1 MNRRPS
7 DNQHDRHAIELLPD
21 RKPKDLPANWRR
33 VAVRDVGSVRLG
45 RQRSPAKNTG
55 EFSTPYIRAG
65 NITWDGLDLD
75 ELFEMDFAPEEREI
89 FALKS
94 GDVVLAEASGSP
106 KQVGRAAIWRDEL
119 SLCCFQNTVIRFRPH
134 AVLPEYAACIF
145 RHYGLSGVFG
155 EVAKGIGL
163 LHLGGRRFSEMP
175 FPLAPMGEQERIVA
189 ALRERLSDLAEG
201 RGLLKSALSA
211 VAREE
216 AKILATVAGAVGPD
230 ESRTSDEGTPL
241 GRTVSLES
249 AGGLTLGKALTR
261 KTPRGAKPRPY
272 LRVANIREN
281 EIAWDDIK
289 EMPFTEH
296 EARRYE
302 LHIGDI
308 LLTEASGSPNQL
320 GRPAMYRGELPGVCF
335 QNHLIRF
342 RCSARVDPD
351 YALLI
356 FRHYLRNGDFRPLA
370 RGSTSLGNL
379 SRSRLAKLPFPLPPI
394 EVQRGL
400 ASEANDALDA
410 SVAQRAAIES
420 AVGRSE
426 DLESAI
432 FTAAAHGELVAQNEQ
447 EESAQAL
454 LARLGPPP
462 ADRAS
467 DDSRPMT
474 LQKRT
479 APTTRG
485 ESTALAPLSERVRQA
500 VLASNGPLSLPE
512 LCRAANVDTDNVGEL
527 EEFYAVLRAEVG
539 NSIAVADTLDEN
551 ASLRAMQDAT

>member
-1 MNRRPS
+1 V
-7 DNQHDRHAIELLPD
+7 PD
-21 RKPKDLPANWRR
+21 TKTKDLPANWQR
-33 VAVRDVGSVRLG
+33 VAVSDVGSVRLG

-55 EFSTPYIRAG
+55 EFSTPYVRAG
-65 NITWDGLDLD
+65 NITWDGLDLS
-75 ELFEMDFAPEEREI
+75 ELFKMDFTPKEREI

-94 GDVVLAEASGSP
+94 GDVILAEASGSP
-106 KQVGRAAIWRDEL
+106 KQVGRTAIWRGEL
-119 SLCCFQNTVIRFRPH
+119 PLCCFQNTVIRFRPH

-145 RHYGLSGVFG
+145 RHYGLSGIFG
-155 EVAKGIGL
+155 QVAKGIGL

-175 FPLAPMGEQERIVA
+175 FPLAPMGEQERIVS
-189 ALRERLSDLAEG
+189 ALGERLSDLAEG

-216 AKILATVAGAVGPD
+216 AKILATVAAAVRPD
-230 ESRTSDEGTPL
+230 ESRTSCEGTPV
-241 GRTVSLES
+241 GETIPLES

-261 KTPRGAKPRPY
+261 KTLKGAKPRPY

-289 EMPFTEH
+289 EMPFTED

-302 LHIGDI
+302 LHTGDI

-379 SRSRLAKLPFPLPPI
+379 SRSRLAQLPFPLPPI
-394 EVQRGL
+394 DLQRGL
-400 ASEANDALDA
+400 AAEATDALDA

-420 AVGRSE
+420 ALRRSE

-432 FTAAAHGELVAQNEQ
+432 FTAAAYGELVAQNEQ

-462 ADRAS
+462 ADDAS
-467 DDSRPMT
+467 GSSGPMT
-474 LQKRT
+474 PQKRT
-479 APTTRG
+479 APPKREGT
-485 ESTALAPLSERVRQA
+485 TALAPLSERVRQA
-500 VLASNGPLSLPE
+500 VLASNEPVSLPG
-512 LCRAANVDTDNVGEL
+512 LCRAANVDTDDVGKL
-527 EEFYAVLRAEVG
+527 EEFYAVLRTEIG
-539 NSIAVADTLDEN
+539 SSIDVADALPEN